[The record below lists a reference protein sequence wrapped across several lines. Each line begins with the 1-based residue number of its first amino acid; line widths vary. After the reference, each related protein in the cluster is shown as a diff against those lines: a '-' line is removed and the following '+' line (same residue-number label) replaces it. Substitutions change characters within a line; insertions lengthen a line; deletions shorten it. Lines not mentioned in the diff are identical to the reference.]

1 MTVRTYKDPL
11 TTIGVRTGPIKK
23 LIKLEAT
30 QVMVKN
36 MVYMGFQKGV
46 CLFTTSF
53 VSTNFTFFF
62 DPLSVSVTKK
72 PPSIDLIVL

>member
-53 VSTNFTFFF
+53 VSTNFTFF
-62 DPLSVSVTKK
+62 LSVSVTKK